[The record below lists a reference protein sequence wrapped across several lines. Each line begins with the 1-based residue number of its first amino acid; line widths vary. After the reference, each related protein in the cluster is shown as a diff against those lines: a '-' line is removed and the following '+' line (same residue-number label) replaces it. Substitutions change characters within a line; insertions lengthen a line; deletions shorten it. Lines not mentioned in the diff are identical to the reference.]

1 MPKRNSGKMK
11 PMPAIAATNLS
22 KHYGRAKAVD
32 DLSFTV
38 QQGEIV
44 GFLGPNGAGKTT
56 TLRML
61 AGLIRP
67 TSGSSQVLGRKVPSE
82 RLLEVGT
89 MIEEPAFYPY
99 MTGRANLRHAG
110 LLHGGVADKRIDEI
124 LAFVSMDQAAD
135 KRVSAYSQGM
145 RQRLGL
151 ARALLW
157 KPKVLLLDE
166 PTNGLDPVGIAEI
179 RENLRSIAQQGVT
192 ILVSSHI
199 LTEIEK
205 LVERI
210 LAVEKGKLL
219 FDGPLRQ
226 LVMHMEEAAV
236 VYVLEATDPVAL
248 EAALTSFG
256 YTPQSLDAAR
266 VRVGVPV
273 AEVPS
278 LLKRLVAAGVEVLE
292 ARRDTDN
299 LEGAYLRLLKEDGR
313 PS

>member
-1 MPKRNSGKMK
+1 
-11 PMPAIAATNLS
+11 MPAIAATHLS
-22 KHYGRAKAVD
+22 KRYGRARAVEN
-32 DLSFTV
+32 LSFSIE
-38 QQGEIV
+38 QGEIV

-67 TSGSSQVLGRKVPSE
+67 TSGSSQILDRKVPSAK
-82 RLLEVGT
+82 LLEVGT

-110 LLHGGVADKRIDEI
+110 LLHGGVAEGRISEV
-124 LAFVSMDQAAD
+124 LAFVSMDKAAE

-199 LTEIEK
+199 LAEIEK

-210 LAVEKGKLL
+210 IAVEKGELL

-226 LVMHMEEAAV
+226 LVMHMEEQAV
-236 VYVLEATDPVAL
+236 VYVLEATDRETL
-248 EAALTSFG
+248 EAALRDFG
-256 YTPQSLDAAR
+256 YTPQILDAVR
-266 VRVGVPV
+266 VRVGVPT
-273 AEVPS
+273 AEVPG
-278 LLKRLVAAGVEVLE
+278 LLGRLVGAGVEVLE
-292 ARRDTDN
+292 ARRDVDN

>member
-1 MPKRNSGKMK
+1 
-11 PMPAIAATNLS
+11 MPAIAATHLS
-22 KHYGRAKAVD
+22 KRYGRAKAVD
-32 DLSFTV
+32 DLSFTIE
-38 QQGEIV
+38 QGEIV

-67 TSGSSQVLGRKVPSE
+67 TSGSSQVLGRKVPSQQ
-82 RLLEVGT
+82 LLNVGT

-110 LLHGGVADKRIDEI
+110 LLHGGVAEARIAEI
-124 LAFVSMDQAAD
+124 LSFVSMDQAAD

-157 KPKVLLLDE
+157 NPKVLLLDE

-199 LTEIEK
+199 LAEIEK

-236 VYVLEATDPVAL
+236 VYVLEAVSQ
-248 EAALTSFG
+248 EALTSALQSFG
-256 YTPQSLDAAR
+256 YAPQTLDVAR

-273 AEVPS
+273 DDVPG
-278 LLKRLVAAGVEVLE
+278 LLKRLVDAGVEILE